1 MNRNPD
7 GIAAAEVRG
16 LIREAQAGSQVAC
29 SALRRQYDP
38 LVQTMLNGFYSSCRT
53 AQERKDLAE
62 EAEYAFLGAL
72 SSYDVGQTEVTFG
85 LYARVCLRN
94 GLVSAVRHIEALRR
108 LHVVRSR
115 NSWCRTGK
123 TSPQAWRR
131 RNGSPRCA
139 ALCRGACR
147 SMKIVS
153 GGRMSRGHRCRR
165 SRRHLARTKSLS
177 TMRCTGYVA
186 NCVAAWR
193 RGRRNDALFR
203 LTAGRSPGLY
213 VLMV

>member
-108 LHVVRSR
+108 LHVVPLAEQLVPDREDIAAGVAAEER
-115 NSWCRTGK
+115 F
-123 TSPQAWRR
+123 
-131 RNGSPRCA
+131 A
-139 ALCRGACR
+139 ALCRFVQG
-147 SMKIVS
+147 SLS
-153 GGRMSRGHRCRR
+153 EYENRCRR
-165 SRRHLARTKSLS
+165 SRRRSARTKSLS

-186 NCVAAWR
+186 NCVADWR

>member
-1 MNRNPD
+1 VNRNPD

-85 LYARVCLRN
+85 LYARVCLC
-94 GLVSAVRHIEALRR
+94 GI
-108 LHVVRSR
+108 
-115 NSWCRTGK
+115 
-123 TSPQAWRR
+123 
-131 RNGSPRCA
+131 
-139 ALCRGACR
+139 
-147 SMKIVS
+147 
-153 GGRMSRGHRCRR
+153 
-165 SRRHLARTKSLS
+165 
-177 TMRCTGYVA
+177 
-186 NCVAAWR
+186 
-193 RGRRNDALFR
+193 
-203 LTAGRSPGLY
+203 
-213 VLMV
+213 

>member
-94 GLVSAVRHIEALRR
+94 GLVSAVRHAEQLVPDREDIAAGVAAEERF
-108 LHVVRSR
+108 
-115 NSWCRTGK
+115 
-123 TSPQAWRR
+123 
-131 RNGSPRCA
+131 A
-139 ALCRGACR
+139 ALCRFVQGSLSEYENRVWWAYVAGTP
-147 SMKIVS
+147 VS
-153 GGRMSRGHRCRR
+153 QIAAALGKDEKSVHNAVYRIRRKLRCRLETR
-165 SRRHLARTKSLS
+165 AEE
-177 TMRCTGYVA
+177 
-186 NCVAAWR
+186 
-193 RGRRNDALFR
+193 
-203 LTAGRSPGLY
+203 
-213 VLMV
+213 

>member
-108 LHVVRSR
+108 LHVVPLAEQLVPDREDIAAGVAAEER
-115 NSWCRTGK
+115 F
-123 TSPQAWRR
+123 
-131 RNGSPRCA
+131 A

>member
-108 LHVVRSR
+108 LHVVPLAEQLVPDREDVAAGVAAEER
-115 NSWCRTGK
+115 F
-123 TSPQAWRR
+123 
-131 RNGSPRCA
+131 A
-139 ALCRGACR
+139 AL
-147 SMKIVS
+147 
-153 GGRMSRGHRCRR
+153 CRR
-165 SRRHLARTKSLS
+165 SRRHSARTKSLS
-177 TMRCTGYVA
+177 TMRCIGYVA
-186 NCVAAWR
+186 NCVADWR
-193 RGRRNDALFR
+193 RGRRNDAFFR
-203 LTAGRSPGLY
+203 LTAGRSPGVY

>member
-1 MNRNPD
+1 MNRNSD

-94 GLVSAVRHIEALRR
+94 GLVSAVRHIEPLRR
-108 LHVVRSR
+108 LHVVPLAEQLVPDREDVAAGVAAEER
-115 NSWCRTGK
+115 F
-123 TSPQAWRR
+123 
-131 RNGSPRCA
+131 A
-139 ALCRGACR
+139 ALCRFVQGSLSEYENRVWWAYVAGTP
-147 SMKIVS
+147 VS
-153 GGRMSRGHRCRR
+153 QIAAALGKDEKSVHNAVYRIRRKLRCRLETR
-165 SRRHLARTKSLS
+165 AEE
-177 TMRCTGYVA
+177 
-186 NCVAAWR
+186 
-193 RGRRNDALFR
+193 
-203 LTAGRSPGLY
+203 
-213 VLMV
+213 